1 MKIET
6 LVDTLTGA
14 TLDYRQAMQRGIA
27 IGQRDSDRI
36 RTALEAIVAARD
48 LRPNDPIHTALM
60 ACIEAGRTALGK

>member
-27 IGQRDSDRI
+27 IGQRESAAI
-36 RTALEAIVAARD
+36 RQALAAIVAARD
-48 LRPNDPIHTALM
+48 LRPNDPIHTPLWCA
-60 ACIEAGRTALGK
+60 IEAGDRKSVV